1 MNSFVNALIFVSAS
15 VLADYG
21 SYELAYRD
29 VHVEYEEK
37 EYNIEYKIE
46 TEQRTRQVPVV
57 CSHELVE
64 TRYANETEERYT
76 TQYEVKYRPNIYA
89 RHSFEPRTEVGTYQ
103 VPQFRDVPV
112 VSFET

>member
-29 VHVEYEEK
+29 VQVEYEEK

-46 TEQRTRQVPVV
+46 TEQRTR
-57 CSHELVE
+57 
-64 TRYANETEERYT
+64 
-76 TQYEVKYRPNIYA
+76 
-89 RHSFEPRTEVGTYQ
+89 
-103 VPQFRDVPV
+103 
-112 VSFET
+112 